1 MEVKIYSLKILILG
15 SGALGCQFGILLQR
29 AGHKVTFIARGHQFT
44 KLKNGLMINIPNSN
58 KLSKYNIKVLD
69 KPELKE
75 IYDLVILS
83 VKSKDTNKILN
94 DYKHLRNNT
103 TKFLSFQNIMNKEE
117 ILAKYFGSKNVIGA
131 VSNTGAFLKE
141 YGIVIDSGTDNT
153 FIGSYGKGMKKS
165 IEYIT
170 NEFNKA
176 GIKTQV
182 VKDIESVKWHKI
194 ISISSLG
201 AISALT
207 QIPTPQIY
215 ENKYCLEL
223 IANVLSEGISIMNK
237 HGYKLKNYNG
247 LELKQIY
254 NRNISNMMQNIRKI
268 RSYKYDENNLGS
280 IMKPSML
287 QDILNNKKTECED
300 ILGFLIKK
308 ADLKNIQI
316 PSIKLVYLLIRG
328 YEEKFDKQY

>member
-1 MEVKIYSLKILILG
+1 MKVKIYSLKILILG
-15 SGALGCQFGILLQR
+15 SGALGCQFGLLLHKT
-29 AGHKVTFIARGHQFT
+29 GHKVTFIARGKQFT
-44 KLKNGLMINIPNSN
+44 KLKNGLMINIPNPN
-58 KLSKYNIKVLD
+58 KLSKYNIQVLN
-69 KPELKE
+69 KPKLKQV
-75 IYDLVILS
+75 YDLVILS

-94 DYKHLRNNT
+94 EYKHLRNNH

-117 ILAKYFGSKNVIGA
+117 ILAKYFGSKNIIGA

-141 YGIVIDSGTDNT
+141 PGVVIDSGIDHT

-165 IEYIT
+165 IEYIAS
-170 NEFNKA
+170 EFNKA

-201 AISALT
+201 SISALT
-207 QIPTPQIY
+207 QIPTPHIY

-223 IANVLSEGISIMNK
+223 IANVLSEGVNIMNK
-237 HGYKLKNYNG
+237 YGYKLKNYDG
-247 LELKQIY
+247 LELKQIH
-254 NRNISNMMQNIRKI
+254 NRNISNMMQNIYKI
-268 RSYKYDENNLGS
+268 KHYTYDENNLGS

-287 QDILNNKKTECED
+287 QDILNKKKTECSD

-308 ADLKNIQI
+308 ADLKNVHI
-316 PSIKLVYLLIRG
+316 PSIKLIYLLIRG
-328 YEEKFDKQY
+328 YEEKFDK

>member
-1 MEVKIYSLKILILG
+1 MKILILG
-15 SGALGCQFGILLQR
+15 SGALGCQFGLLLHKT
-29 AGHKVTFIARGHQFT
+29 GHKVTFIARGEQLT
-44 KLKNGLMINIPNSN
+44 KLKNGLMINIPNPN
-58 KLSKYNIKVLD
+58 KLSKYNIQVVD

-75 IYDLVILS
+75 VYDLVILS

-94 DYKHLRNNT
+94 KYKHLRNNH

-141 YGIVIDSGTDNT
+141 PGVVIDSGTDHT

-165 IEYIT
+165 IEYIAS
-170 NEFNKA
+170 EFNKA
-176 GIKTQV
+176 GIKTQIV
-182 VKDIESVKWHKI
+182 QDIESVKWHKI

-201 AISALT
+201 SISALT
-207 QIPTPQIY
+207 QIPTPHIY

-223 IANVLSEGISIMNK
+223 IANVLSEGVNIMNK
-237 HGYKLKNYNG
+237 YGYKLKNYNG
-247 LELKQIY
+247 LELKQIH

-268 RSYKYDENNLGS
+268 KHYTYDENNLGS

-287 QDILNNKKTECED
+287 QDILNKKKTECSD

-308 ADLKNIQI
+308 ADLKNVHI
-316 PSIKLVYLLIRG
+316 PSIKLIYLLIRG
-328 YEEKFDKQY
+328 YEEKFDE